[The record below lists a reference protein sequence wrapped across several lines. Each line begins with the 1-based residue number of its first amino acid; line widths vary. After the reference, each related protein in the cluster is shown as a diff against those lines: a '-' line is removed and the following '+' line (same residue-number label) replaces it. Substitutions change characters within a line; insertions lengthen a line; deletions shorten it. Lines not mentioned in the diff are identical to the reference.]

1 MTLAD
6 MARVLRVVN
15 DPHPRRLVDDKAVR
29 GGKDAIALCR
39 VEGLLRLDQEVVD
52 PTVAEMAPVPVGRRE
67 AVGVVIAIK

>member
-1 MTLAD
+1 M
-6 MARVLRVVN
+6 N

-52 PTVAEMAPVPVGRRE
+52 PPIYAP
-67 AVGVVIAIK
+67 